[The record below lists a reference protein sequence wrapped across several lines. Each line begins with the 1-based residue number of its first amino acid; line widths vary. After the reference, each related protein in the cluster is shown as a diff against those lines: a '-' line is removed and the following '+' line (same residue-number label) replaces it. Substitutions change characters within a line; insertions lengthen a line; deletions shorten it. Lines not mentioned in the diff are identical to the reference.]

1 MNKKLSILL
10 KAAMVSVIFLS
21 CSGGESDDVSE
32 NTNINIGNSGN
43 NLILVSSKTQA
54 SIDTTFEFYFQNSI
68 NEQITNVNWDFG
80 DGSTYYGD
88 GSLSKIYHNYKTAGS
103 FTVKATLVLA
113 GGTNI
118 VKTVNVTVTN
128 TNLLKIKKITV
139 TSIPQ
144 KTTNLNWVMVTGTT
158 GNWVNFTGAWDES
171 KSYMTTNVNK
181 YADMYLELYKNSS
194 TPDPN
199 NPHQFLPSN
208 TSFMLSTGIV
218 TNQQANVVFDL
229 SSYNIT
235 LGYEALN
242 GFNIYF
248 KDNDAVNSLVEDGS
262 PDELMATFSI
272 SASEFIGSSRTFTQ
286 GNLSFKIDFE
296 KL

>member
-10 KAAMVSVIFLS
+10 KTAMVSVVFLS
-21 CSGGESDDVSE
+21 CSGGGGDDISE
-32 NTNINIGNSGN
+32 NTNINIGNNGN
-43 NLILVSSKTQA
+43 NLILVSSKTQG

-103 FTVKATLVLA
+103 YTVKATLVLA

-158 GNWVNFTGAWDES
+158 GTWVNFTGAWDES

-248 KDNDAVNSLVEDGS
+248 KDNDAINSLVEDGS

-272 SASEFIGSSRTFTQ
+272 PASEFIGSSRTFTQ

>member
-1 MNKKLSILL
+1 MNKKLFTLL
-10 KAAMVSVIFLS
+10 KIGIFSVITIS
-21 CSGGESDDVSE
+21 CSGGSDDISE
-32 NTNINIGNSGN
+32 NMNTNIQNNGN

-54 SIDTTFEFYFQNSI
+54 SIDTAFEFYFQNSI

-80 DGSTYYGD
+80 DGSNYYGD
-88 GSLSKIYHNYKTAGS
+88 GSLSKIYHSYKTAGNY
-103 FTVKATLVLA
+103 TVKATLVVA
-113 GGTNI
+113 GGANI

-128 TNLLKIKKITV
+128 TNVLKIKKITV

-144 KTTNLNWVMVTGTT
+144 KTTNLRWVFGAYEY
-158 GNWVNFTGAWDES
+158 FTGAWDES
-171 KSYMTTNVNK
+171 KSYMTADNNK
-181 YADMYLELYKNSS
+181 YADMYLEFYKNSS

-199 NPHQFLPSN
+199 NPHQLLSSN
-208 TSFMLSTGIV
+208 TSFILSTGVIA
-218 TNQQANVVFDL
+218 NQTSQVFDL

-235 LGYEALN
+235 LGFETLN
-242 GFNIYF
+242 SFSIYF
-248 KDNDAVNSLVEDGS
+248 KDTDAANSLLENGN

-272 SASEFIGSSRTFTQ
+272 PASEFIGNSRTFTQ

>member
-10 KAAMVSVIFLS
+10 KATMVSVIFLS
-21 CSGGESDDVSE
+21 CSGGGSDDISE

-80 DGSTYYGD
+80 DGFTYYGD
-88 GSLSKIYHNYKTAGS
+88 GSLSKIYHSYKTAGNY
-103 FTVKATLVLA
+103 TVKATLVVA
-113 GGTNI
+113 GGTSI
-118 VKTVNVTVTN
+118 VKTVNVIVTN
-128 TNLLKIKKITV
+128 TNILKIKKITV

-144 KTTNLNWVMVTGTT
+144 KTNNLNWVFGAYQY
-158 GNWVNFTGAWDES
+158 FTGAWDES
-171 KSYMTTNVNK
+171 KSYMTSNVNK

-248 KDNDAVNSLVEDGS
+248 KDNDAVNSLFEDGN

-272 SASEFIGSSRTFTQ
+272 PASELIGSSRTFTQ
-286 GNLSFKIDFE
+286 GDLSFKIDFE